1 MILLAV
7 ACEIS
12 RYASCTNTPASVE
25 APHPTPER
33 VLAERFAREI
43 NEEQYQS
50 RLAILRDRVRPRTRR
65 SRSGRGSREHQCL
78 CDQVPSFVPCGD
90 HINRAVQTGSP
101 LEVDLASFGPGVT
114 FGFELGL
121 KFRFGL
127 ELGFGLEF
135 GFGEGEID
143 HEAESVGQLP
153 CR

>member
-1 MILLAV
+1 MPV
-7 ACEIS
+7 A
-12 RYASCTNTPASVE
+12 
-25 APHPTPER
+25 PTPLR
-33 VLAERFAREI
+33 AWKHRIQRRNGYWLSGLLGRSTRSSTRAGGH
-43 NEEQYQS
+43 
-50 RLAILRDRVRPRTRR
+50 LRDRVRPRTRR